1 MFPAVV
7 AGTITFYWCVVFVHV
22 MAVVIGF
29 GATFVYPILLGAARR
44 RYKRALPY
52 LLGTMDKLGKTVI
65 GPSSLLI
72 LASGIYLVADGPYK
86 ADATFVQVAAPI
98 LVALIFIGPLYF
110 GRTEAKLAEIAVRDV
125 SAATSDDVVLS
136 DDLDSGLRRLTT
148 NIRLANLAVLVALFF
163 MVVKP

>member
-1 MFPAVV
+1 MI
-7 AGTITFYWCVVFVHV
+7 AGIITFYWCVVFIHV

-29 GATFVYPILLGAARR
+29 GATFVYPIFLGAARR
-44 RYKRALPY
+44 RYRRALPY
-52 LLGTMDKLGKTVI
+52 LLGTMDKLGKAVI

-72 LASGIYLVADGPYK
+72 LVSGIYLVADGPYQ

-98 LVALIFIGPLYF
+98 LVVLIFIGPLYF
-110 GRTEAKLAEIAVRDV
+110 GRTEAKLAELAARDV
-125 SAATSDDVVLS
+125 GAATADEVTLS
-136 DDLDSGLRRLTT
+136 PELDSGLRRLTT

>member
-1 MFPAVV
+1 VT
-7 AGTITFYWCVVFVHV
+7 AGVITFYWTVVFVHV

-29 GATFVYPILLGAARR
+29 GSTFVYPILLGAARR
-44 RYKRALPY
+44 RYPRALPY
-52 LLGTMDKLGKTVI
+52 LLGTMDTLGKAVI
-65 GPSSLLI
+65 GPSALLI

-86 ADATFVQVAAPI
+86 ADASFVQVAAPI

-110 GRTEAKLAEIAVRDV
+110 GRTETRLAEIATRDV
-125 SAATSDDVVLS
+125 GAASGAEVTLS
-136 DDLDSGLRRLTT
+136 PELETGLGRLTT

>member
-1 MFPAVV
+1 VILGAV
-7 AGTITFYWCVVFVHV
+7 TFYWCVVFVHA

-29 GATFVYPILLGAARR
+29 GSTFVYPIFLSAARH
-44 RYKRALPY
+44 RYRRALPY
-52 LLGTMDKLGKTVI
+52 LLGTMDKLGKAVI

-110 GRTEAKLAEIAVRDV
+110 GRTEARLAEIAARDV
-125 SAATSDDVVLS
+125 GAATAAEVTLS
-136 DDLDSGLRRLTT
+136 PELEIGLQRLTA

>member
-1 MFPAVV
+1 VI

-29 GATFVYPILLGAARR
+29 GSTFVYPIFLGAARR
-44 RYKRALPY
+44 RYRRALPY
-52 LLGTMDKLGKTVI
+52 LLGTMDKLGKAVI

-98 LVALIFIGPLYF
+98 LVVLIFIGPLYF
-110 GRTEAKLAEIAVRDV
+110 GRTEARLAEIATRDV
-125 SAATSDDVVLS
+125 GAATAAEVALS
-136 DDLDSGLRRLTT
+136 PELETGLQRLTT
-148 NIRLANLAVLVALFF
+148 NIRLANVAVLVALFF

>member
-1 MFPAVV
+1 MI
-7 AGTITFYWCVVFVHV
+7 AGVITIYWCVVFVHV

-29 GATFVYPILLGAARR
+29 GATFAYPVFLGAARR
-44 RYKRALPY
+44 RNPRALPY
-52 LLGTMDKLGKTVI
+52 LLGTMDKLGKAVI
-65 GPSSLLI
+65 GPASLLI

-110 GRTEAKLAEIAVRDV
+110 GRTEARLAEVAARDV
-125 SAATSDDVVLS
+125 GGAAAGAEVELS
-136 DDLDSGLRRLTT
+136 EELDTGLRRLTT

>member
-1 MFPAVV
+1 MIF
-7 AGTITFYWCVVFVHV
+7 GTITFYWCVVFVHV

-29 GATFVYPILLGAARR
+29 GATFVYPVFLGVARR
-44 RYKRALPY
+44 RYPRVLPY
-52 LLGTMDKLGKTVI
+52 LLGTMDKLGKVVI

-86 ADATFVQVAAPI
+86 ADASFVQVAAPI
-98 LVALIFIGPLYF
+98 LIALIFIGPLYF
-110 GRTEAKLAEIAVRDV
+110 GRTEARLAEIAARDV
-125 SAATSDDVVLS
+125 GASAGEDVSLS
-136 DDLDSGLRRLTT
+136 PELETGLGRLTT

>member
-1 MFPAVV
+1 VI

-29 GATFVYPILLGAARR
+29 GATFVYPVFLGAARR
-44 RYKRALPY
+44 RYRRALPY
-52 LLGTMDKLGKTVI
+52 LLGTMDKLGKAVI

-98 LVALIFIGPLYF
+98 LVALIFLGPLYF
-110 GRTEAKLAEIAVRDV
+110 GRTEARLAEIATRDV
-125 SAATSDDVVLS
+125 GATTGDDATLS
-136 DDLDSGLRRLTT
+136 EELETGLSRLTT

>member
-1 MFPAVV
+1 VI
-7 AGTITFYWCVVFVHV
+7 AGIITFYWCVVFIHV

-29 GATFVYPILLGAARR
+29 GATFVYPIFLGAARR
-44 RYKRALPY
+44 RYRRALPY
-52 LLGTMDKLGKTVI
+52 LLGTMDKLGKAVI

-72 LASGIYLVADGPYK
+72 LASGIYLVADGPYP

-110 GRTEAKLAEIAVRDV
+110 GRTEAKLAELAARDV
-125 SAATSDDVVLS
+125 GAATGDEVTLS
-136 DDLDSGLRRLTT
+136 PELDSGLRRLTT